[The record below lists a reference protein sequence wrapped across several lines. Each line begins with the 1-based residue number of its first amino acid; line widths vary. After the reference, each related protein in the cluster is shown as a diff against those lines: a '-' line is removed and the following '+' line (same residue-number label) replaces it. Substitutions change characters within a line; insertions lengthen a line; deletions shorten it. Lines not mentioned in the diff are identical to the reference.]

1 MSVVF
6 AIAIY
11 FVIWW
16 TLLFTVLPFA
26 GRSQHDAGIRVPG
39 TPASAPAAPKLLRV
53 VMITSVLAAIVLA
66 LVIVAIEYN
75 LLDRLGLPVHAPADP
90 PAGS

>member
-1 MSVVF
+1 MSVTF

-16 TLLFTVLPFA
+16 TILFAVLPFA
-26 GRSQHDAGIRVPG
+26 GRSQQEAGSRVPG

-53 VMITSVLAAIVLA
+53 ALITSAIAAAILAAIYLGIA
-66 LVIVAIEYN
+66 YD
-75 LLDRLGLPVHAPADP
+75 LLSRIGYPLHVPANP
-90 PAGS
+90 PAG